1 MIKLGIIGSNFVS
14 DWLCE
19 SAAVSEG
26 IVNHAVYSRTAEKG
40 GEFAEKHGIDRVY
53 TDMEAFLSS
62 DIDAVYIASPNFCH
76 FGQAMDAMNHGKHV
90 LVEKPGALNE
100 AQWNMMC
107 ECAEK
112 NGVVLMEAMRPS
124 HDPAIT
130 GAKSRLDAIVPVRR
144 SVFEFCQYSSRYDKF
159 KAGEILNAF
168 NPACGNAALM
178 DIGVYALQ
186 CCVLFFGEPR
196 SVYSK
201 SVMLHNG
208 MEGMGS
214 VFLDYGTHQAEVVYS
229 KITQSCTP
237 TVITGEGG
245 SITIGKLS
253 TGEEVFL
260 QLRNSDAEDIT
271 PEKPEINMVYEI
283 ADFVDCING
292 KADPKNWLDLTRV
305 TIRVMD
311 EVRRQNDIT
320 FPGVEL
326 PGEA

>member
-19 SAAVSEG
+19 SVDVSEG

-40 GEFAEKHGIDRVY
+40 GEFAQKHHIPNVY

-100 AQWNMMC
+100 AQWTEMC
-107 ECAEK
+107 KCAEK
-112 NGVVLMEAMRPS
+112 NGVILMEAMRPV
-124 HDPAIT
+124 HDPAVI
-130 GAKSRLDAIVPVRR
+130 GAKTQLDEIAPIRR

-168 NPACGNAALM
+168 NPSYGNAALM
-178 DIGVYALQ
+178 DIGVYALE
-186 CCVLFFGEPR
+186 CCVLFFGEPL
-196 SVYSK
+196 SVYAK

-214 VFLDYGTHQAEVVYS
+214 VFLDYGAHQAEVVYS

-253 TGEEVFL
+253 TGEDVKL
-260 QLRNSDAEDIT
+260 WSRSGDAKDLT

-283 ADFVDCING
+283 ADFVDCIG
-292 KADPKNWLDLTRV
+292 GRADPKIWQELTRV

-311 EVRRQNDIT
+311 EVRRQNGIT

-326 PGEA
+326 IGE

>member
-1 MIKLGIIGSNFVS
+1 MIRFGIIGSNFVS
-14 DWLCE
+14 DWMCE
-19 SAAVSEG
+19 SVDVSEG
-26 IVNHAVYSRTAEKG
+26 IVNHAVYSRTMEKG
-40 GEFAEKHGIDRVY
+40 TEFAQKHHIPNVFA
-53 TDMEAFLSS
+53 DMEAFLSS

-100 AQWNMMC
+100 AQWAEMC
-107 ECAEK
+107 DCAAK

-130 GAKSRLDAIVPVRR
+130 GAKAKLDGIAPVRR
-144 SVFEFCQYSSRYDKF
+144 SVFEYCQYSSRYDKF

-168 NPACGNAALM
+168 NPSYGNAALM

-186 CCVLFFGEPR
+186 CCVLFFGEPE
-196 SVYSK
+196 SVYAK
-201 SVMLHNG
+201 SVKLHNG

-214 VFLDYGTHQAEVVYS
+214 IFLDYGTHQAEVVYS

-253 TGEEVFL
+253 TGEDVKFCPRSRE
-260 QLRNSDAEDIT
+260 AEDIT
-271 PEKPEINMVYEI
+271 PEKPENNMVYEI
-283 ADFVDCING
+283 ADFLDCIG
-292 KADPKNWLDLTRV
+292 GTADPKRWQELTRI
-305 TIRVMD
+305 TIRIMD
-311 EVRRQNDIT
+311 EVRRQNGIT

-326 PGEA
+326 IGE

>member
-14 DWLCE
+14 DWLCD
-19 SAAVSEG
+19 SVDVSEG
-26 IVNHAVYSRTAEKG
+26 IVNYAVYSRTAEKG
-40 GEFAEKHGIDRVY
+40 QEFADKHRIPNVY

-76 FGQAMDAMNHGKHV
+76 FSQAMDAMNHGKHV

-100 AQWNMMC
+100 VQWKEMRA
-107 ECAEK
+107 CAEK
-112 NGVVLMEAMRPS
+112 NGVILMEAMRPV
-124 HDPAIT
+124 HDPAIAE
-130 GAKSRLDAIVPVRR
+130 AKNLLNQIAPIRR

-159 KAGEILNAF
+159 KAGEVLNAF
-168 NPACGNAALM
+168 NPSYGNAALM
-178 DIGVYALQ
+178 DIGVYALE
-186 CCVLFFGEPR
+186 CCVMFFGKPE
-196 SVYSK
+196 SVYAK
-201 SVMLHNG
+201 SVVLHNG

-253 TGEEVFL
+253 TGEDVKL
-260 QLRNSDAEDIT
+260 HTRSGDMTDMT
-271 PEKPEINMVYEI
+271 PPKPEINMVYEI
-283 ADFVDCING
+283 ADFVGCVEG
-292 KADPKNWLDLTRV
+292 RMDPAPWLELTEQ

-311 EVRRQNDIT
+311 EIRRQNGIT

-326 PGEA
+326 PGE